1 MKRMSA
7 GKQNFKDLIDNDYYY
22 VDKTMLIEDILRED
36 VLLYT
41 RPRRFG
47 KTLNMSMLYYFFS
60 INEKEN
66 AYLFDGLK
74 ITHNEKAMK
83 HMNQY
88 PVIRLTF
95 GGIKNPTLESQIDG
109 IGDVISAFLRRNS
122 NLKNHKN
129 LSNYQHDKLEA
140 FEHNIFER
148 NDLQNSLQ
156 IISEC
161 MYSIYKRRVIILID
175 EYDVPLSSSR
185 EKYYDDFYDFYS
197 SFLSKTL
204 KYNDYIERGVLTGCF
219 RIVKESIFSGL
230 NNLRVRTLLDYHA
243 RDCFG
248 FTQDEVDAILKE
260 AHLEDKREII
270 RDWYDG
276 YNFCGINIY
285 NPWSLLEYVDILT
298 VMPNQLP
305 QPYWLSTSGNEVIYK
320 YISEMGEDLKKDF
333 RRLLEGEAVSKRIRP
348 DLTYREIDH
357 NQYDSENV
365 FTFLLFGGYLK
376 ILEPSK
382 DALGNIIDNTYNMSI
397 PNKEVSKIYKASFN
411 SWFKEKYKNYDIKFI
426 DALLDKDTK
435 EANNILN
442 ASLFETL
449 SYYDN
454 NESFYHGYMAKLLS
468 ANDYIVESNV
478 ESGLGRYDLF
488 VHKLEAHPALL
499 IECKHSKT
507 RENLER
513 DAQKGIEQMIER
525 KYVEGLMTKG
535 YANVVSYCISF
546 YKKECYIKTT
556 S

>member
-7 GKQNFKDLIDNDYYY
+7 GKQNFKDLIDNDYFY

-95 GGIKNPTLESQIDG
+95 GGIKAPTLNGQIQEVGNVIQNLVEDLYELKTSPYLSDLQKQKLYRLES
-109 IGDVISAFLRRNS
+109 
-122 NLKNHKN
+122 K
-129 LSNYQHDKLEA
+129 NYQNGDLE
-140 FEHNIFER
+140 
-148 NDLQNSLQ
+148 NSLQ
-156 IISEC
+156 FISKC
-161 MYSIYKRRVIILID
+161 LYLHYHKRVIILID

-248 FTQDEVDAILKE
+248 FTQDEVDDILKE
-260 AHLEDKREII
+260 AHLEDKRGII

-285 NPWSLLEYVDILT
+285 NPWSLLEYVDILIDK
-298 VMPNQLP
+298 PDQLP

-376 ILEPSK
+376 VISPSLNEH
-382 DALGNIIDNTYNMSI
+382 DEIIKNTYNLVI
-397 PNKEVSKIYKASFN
+397 PNEEVKEIYIDSFT
-411 SWFKEKYKNYDIKFI
+411 SWFKEKYKNYDTKFI